1 MNKKQ
6 KKKCQRLANRHRPN
20 HDRFI
25 EMPVM
30 NWDRKIV
37 GYWHT
42 PELKKDKGVGLNT
55 NENSISN

>member
-6 KKKCQRLANRHRPN
+6 KKKCQKLANRHRPN
-20 HDRFI
+20 HDKFV

-37 GYWHT
+37 GYWHM
-42 PELKKDKGVGLNT
+42 PERPYFIHRGVKYK
-55 NENSISN
+55 